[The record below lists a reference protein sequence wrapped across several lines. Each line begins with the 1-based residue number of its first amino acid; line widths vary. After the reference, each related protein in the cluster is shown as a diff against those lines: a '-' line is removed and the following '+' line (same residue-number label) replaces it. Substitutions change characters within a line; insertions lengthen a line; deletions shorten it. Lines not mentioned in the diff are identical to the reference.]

1 MKKLNLSLKILM
13 ILSFLPGLGCDNTNA
28 IKNGSPNFIVIL
40 TDDQSWVG
48 TSFLTNP
55 ENPRSKSDYY
65 QTPNMDRLAQMGM
78 RFTNGYSPAP
88 FCCPTR
94 KSITIG
100 QTPAKHEYQKDRV
113 NWTKNF
119 RKQLSIP
126 QMLKKANPKYQTA
139 HFGKWDARYDE
150 VTPEEMGYDFSD
162 GLTGNGTGGGKNGL
176 DWPVALE
183 DPKLIFSL
191 TERAGKFMGK
201 QVAEGNPFYLQVS
214 HYAVHLAITY
224 TQKSLDKY
232 KNLNPGEKH
241 HIPEFAAM
249 TEDLDIGIGILLDK
263 VKELGL
269 LDNTYIIFLSDN
281 GGRSSQPIGGK
292 QKEPR
297 NFPLRAGKGSMY
309 EGGIR
314 VPFVVVGPEVK
325 KDSYSHVPVT
335 GLDILPTLADLA
347 GYKEKLPET
356 LDGGSFN
363 NVIHNQ
369 GKGEVARNLPYL
381 IFHHAVD
388 RKAQSA
394 IREGNFK
401 LVKTWKG
408 NQLELFDLS
417 KDVSEENNLAEK
429 MPEKV
434 TDMDEKL
441 VSFLTRVNAETEQT
455 KKK

>member
-1 MKKLNLSLKILM
+1 MKTTLILLITLLTIPQVLLSKE
-13 ILSFLPGLGCDNTNA
+13 
-28 IKNGSPNFIVIL
+28 KSPNFIVIL

-48 TSFLTNP
+48 TSFLINP
-55 ENPRSKSDYY
+55 EDSRTKSDYY

-78 RFTNGYSPAP
+78 RFTNGYAPAP
-88 FCCPTR
+88 YCCPTR

-126 QMLKKANPKYQTA
+126 QMLKKANPNYQTA

-162 GLTGNGTGGGKNGL
+162 GLTTNNTGGGKKGI
-176 DWPVALE
+176 DWPLALE

-191 TERAGKFMGK
+191 TERAGNFMEK
-201 QVAEGNPFYLQVS
+201 QVIEGNPFYLQVS
-214 HYAVHLAITY
+214 HYAVHLGITY
-224 TQKSLDKY
+224 TQNSLSKY
-232 KNLNPGEKH
+232 QKIKPGKKH

-249 TEDLDIGIGILLDK
+249 TEDLDTGVGILLDK

-281 GGRSSQPIGGK
+281 GGRTSQTIGGK
-292 QKEPR
+292 QKAPR

-314 VPFVVVGPEVK
+314 VPFVVAGPNIK
-325 KDSYSHVPVT
+325 ANSYSHVPVT

-347 GYKEKLPET
+347 GYKENLPEV
-356 LDGGSFN
+356 LDGGSFK
-363 NVIHNQ
+363 NVAQNE
-369 GKGEVARNLPYL
+369 GKGEVERNRPYL

-401 LVKTWKG
+401 LVKTWKE

-417 KDVSEENNLAEK
+417 KDIGEENNLAET

-434 TDMDEKL
+434 KELDEKL
-441 VSFLTRVNAETEQT
+441 TSFLSEVNAETKRT
-455 KKK
+455 KK

>member
-1 MKKLNLSLKILM
+1 MYRSISILLLLFLVNGAIVTAQKK
-13 ILSFLPGLGCDNTNA
+13 
-28 IKNGSPNFIVIL
+28 SPNFIVIL
-40 TDDQSWVG
+40 TDDQSYVG

-55 ENPRSKSDYY
+55 EDKRTCSDYY

-78 RFTNGYSPAP
+78 CFTNGYAPAP
-88 FCCPTR
+88 YCCPTR

-126 QMLKKANPKYQTA
+126 QMLKKANPNYQTA

-162 GLTGNGTGGGKNGL
+162 GLTTNNTGGGKKGIKWPLAL
-176 DWPVALE
+176 D

-191 TERAGKFMGK
+191 TERAGNFMQK
-201 QVAEGNPFYLQVS
+201 QIEEENPFYLQVS
-214 HYAVHLAITY
+214 HYAVHLGITY
-224 TQKSLDKY
+224 TQHSLDKY

-249 TEDLDIGIGILLDK
+249 TEDLDTGIGILLDK

-269 LDNTYIIFLSDN
+269 MENTYIIFLSDN
-281 GGRSSQPIGGK
+281 GGRNTQPIGGE
-292 QKEPR
+292 QKVHR
-297 NFPLRAGKGSMY
+297 NFPLRSGKGSMY

-314 VPFVVVGPEVK
+314 VPFIVAGPKVQQN
-325 KDSYSHVPVT
+325 SYSHVPIT

-347 GYKEKLPET
+347 GYDENLPEV
-356 LDGGSFN
+356 LDGGSITS
-363 NVIHNQ
+363 VMHND
-369 GKGEVARNLPYL
+369 GKGAVKRNRPYL

-394 IREGNFK
+394 IRKGDYK
-401 LVKTWKG
+401 LVKTWRT
-408 NQLELFDLS
+408 NQLELFDLA
-417 KDVSEENNLAEK
+417 KDVSEENDLSK
-429 MPEKV
+429 KLPELVKELDSELV
-434 TDMDEKL
+434 AFLDE
-441 VSFLTRVNAETEQT
+441 VGAETRKT
-455 KKK
+455 K

>member
-1 MKKLNLSLKILM
+1 MWNIIKIKGLLILLFLIP
-13 ILSFLPGLGCDNTNA
+13 ILSQSRMV
-28 IKNGSPNFIVIL
+28 KKSVSPNFIVIL
-40 TDDQSWVG
+40 TDDQSYVG

-55 ENPRSKSDYY
+55 EDPRTKSDYY
-65 QTPNMDRLAQMGM
+65 QTPNMDRLAKMGM

-88 FCCPTR
+88 YCCPTR

-126 QMLKKANPKYQTA
+126 QMLKKAKPNYQTA

-162 GLTGNGTGGGKNGL
+162 GLTGNNTGGGKNNIE
-176 DWPVALE
+176 WPAALE

-191 TERAGKFMGK
+191 TERAVEFMEK
-201 QVAEGNPFYLQVS
+201 QVEQGNPFYLQVS
-214 HYAVHLAITY
+214 HYAVHLGITY

-232 KNLNPGEKH
+232 NSLKPGEKH

-249 TEDLDIGIGILLDK
+249 TEDLDQGIGILLDK
-263 VKELGL
+263 IKELGIVE
-269 LDNTYIIFLSDN
+269 NTYIIFLSDN
-281 GGRSSQPIGGK
+281 GGRNAQPIGGK
-292 QKEPR
+292 QKVHR
-297 NFPLRAGKGSMY
+297 NYPLRDGKGSMY

-314 VPFVVVGPEVK
+314 VPFIVAGPQVNK
-325 KDSYSHVPVT
+325 NSYSHVPVT
-335 GLDILPTLADLA
+335 GMDILPTLADLA
-347 GYKEKLPET
+347 GYSDKLPEV
-356 LDGGSFN
+356 LDGGSLK
-363 NVIHNQ
+363 NVIYNQ
-369 GKGEVARNLPYL
+369 GKGKVERQRPFL
-381 IFHHAVD
+381 IFHHAVN

-394 IREGNFK
+394 IREGDYK

-417 KDVSEENNLAEK
+417 RDISEGNNLAKE

-434 TDMDEKL
+434 KDLENKL
-441 VSFLTRVNAETEQT
+441 VSFLNEVGAETRQT

>member
-1 MKKLNLSLKILM
+1 MKRIAFIL
-13 ILSFLPGLGCDNTNA
+13 LCLFLLPGKYNSSVAGKED
-28 IKNGSPNFIVIL
+28 SPNFIVIL

-48 TSFLTNP
+48 TSYLAAPTD
-55 ENPRSKSDYY
+55 PRTKSDYY

-88 FCCPTR
+88 YCCPTR

-100 QTPAKHEYQKDRV
+100 QTPAKHEYQRDRV

-126 QMLKKANPKYQTA
+126 KMLKRANPNYQTA

-150 VTPEEMGYDFSD
+150 VTPEEMGYDYSD
-162 GLTGNGTGGGKNGL
+162 GLTGNTTGGGKTNIE
-176 DWPVALE
+176 WPVALD

-191 TERAGKFMGK
+191 TERAGEFMEK
-201 QVAEGNPFYLQVS
+201 QVRNGNPFYLQVS
-214 HYAVHLAITY
+214 HYAVHLGITY
-224 TQKSLDKY
+224 RQQTLEKY
-232 KNLNPGEKH
+232 QSLNPGDKH

-249 TEDLDIGIGILLDK
+249 TEDLDTGIGILLDK

-269 LDNTYIIFLSDN
+269 MDNTYIIFLSDN
-281 GGRSSQPIGGK
+281 GGRNSQPIGGE
-292 QKEPR
+292 QKVHR
-297 NFPLRAGKGSMY
+297 NFPLRDGKGSMY

-314 VPFVVVGPEVK
+314 VPFVVAGPSVK
-325 KDSYSHVPVT
+325 TNSVSDVQVT

-347 GYKEKLPET
+347 GYKEKLPDV
-356 LDGGSFN
+356 LDGGSFK
-363 NVIHNQ
+363 NVIQNE
-369 GKGEVARNLPYL
+369 GNGEVKRNLPYL

-401 LVKTWKG
+401 LVKTWKE
-408 NQLELFDLS
+408 NRLELFDLS
-417 KDVSEENNLAEK
+417 KDLSEANDLSEK
-429 MPEKV
+429 MPEK
-434 TDMDEKL
+434 TKQLHEKL
-441 VSFLTRVNAETEQT
+441 VGFLTKVDAETRQT
-455 KKK
+455 GKI